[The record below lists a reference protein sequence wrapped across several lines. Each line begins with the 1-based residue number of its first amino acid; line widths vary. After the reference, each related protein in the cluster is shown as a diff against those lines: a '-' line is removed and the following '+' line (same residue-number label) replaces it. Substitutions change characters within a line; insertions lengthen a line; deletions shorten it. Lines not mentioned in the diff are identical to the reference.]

1 MDDERKDFNENTEKD
16 FSEDIDGTKKY
27 NVSKDSL
34 SQEYKEKRESDFN
47 NKDSGKDD
55 DIRIKKMV
63 RDEIKR
69 NYKPKNKGF
78 KVISLVLV
86 GAILGALL
94 TNLFYYKFG
103 PTRYAGNSET
113 VNISTSSEMNVEKA
127 VAKKSLPSVVGIST
141 LSLQESMLP
150 FEKDRQVMGTGSG
163 VIIREDGYILT
174 NSHVVSD
181 GKTQSIKVL
190 FDDGESSQAKLL
202 WNDSVLDLAII
213 KAERKGLSPITL
225 GDSDNI
231 DVGDK
236 AIAIGNPLGLELQ
249 STLTSG
255 YISGKN
261 RNIKITGG
269 MEMTGLLQT
278 DASINPG
285 NSGGALLNSKGE
297 LIGINTAKVQGTDGI
312 GFAIPINTAK
322 PIVDSVIKT
331 GNYESIQLG
340 IAGAD
345 VASFQAMTGQNLGI
359 EQGVVVTN
367 LEPDSIASQTGINA
381 GDVITKLG
389 DVKIDNMGTLKK
401 ELIKYTVGDET
412 EITVFRDGK
421 EKTMKII
428 FAKTR

>member
-69 NYKPKNKGF
+69 NYKPKNKGL

-86 GAILGALL
+86 GAILGAIL

-401 ELIKYTVGDET
+401 ELMKYTVGDET